1 MKVVFHIDEKTKFKL
16 TWMNVENILTENSEV
31 KVSVVI
37 NSEAVELFTN
47 KEIKLL
53 SNVDYYIC
61 NNALN
66 FRKVNKNDLIA
77 GLKIINSGVYQVALL
92 QEEGYFYIKP

>member
-1 MKVVFHIDEKTKFKL
+1 MKVVFHIDEKDKFKL
-16 TWMNVENILTENSEV
+16 TWANVNNILTENPSV

-47 KEIKLL
+47 KEIVLKE
-53 SNVDYYIC
+53 NVTYYIC

-66 FRKVNKNDLIA
+66 MRNVNKKDLIK
-77 GLKIINSGVYQVALL
+77 GLNITNSGVYQVLLL
-92 QEEGYFYIKP
+92 QNEGYYYIKP

>member
-1 MKVVFHIDEKTKFKL
+1 MKVVFHIDEKDKFNL
-16 TWMNVENILTENSEV
+16 TWINVGNILNEDPKA

-53 SNVDYYIC
+53 ENVDYYIC
-61 NNALN
+61 KNALN
-66 FRKVNKNDLIA
+66 IRKVNRKDLIKN
-77 GLKIINSGVYQVALL
+77 LILTNSGVYQVALL
-92 QEEGYFYIKP
+92 QKEGYYYIKP

>member
-1 MKVVFHIDEKTKFKL
+1 MKVVFHIDEKDKFNL
-16 TWMNVENILTENSEV
+16 TWINVGNILNEDPKA

-53 SNVDYYIC
+53 ENVDYYIC
-61 NNALN
+61 KNALN
-66 FRKVNKNDLIA
+66 IRKVNQKDLIKN
-77 GLKIINSGVYQVALL
+77 LILTNSGVYQVALL
-92 QEEGYFYIKP
+92 QKEGYYYIKP